1 MTKPDSI
8 VFFDRLFLGALV
20 LGVLNFM
27 VGWSELSAKLASA
40 PEFAATGF
48 GTGFVIATAVG
59 GIILNLIIWY
69 FISARAS
76 KVAKWI
82 FVVFFA
88 IGLLSMLGNFN
99 NPLGPQ
105 GIALAV
111 TLVITVVQ
119 AAAIYM
125 LFRPDSLAWF
135 DRTPPVDPD
144 TFR

>member
-8 VFFDRLFLGALV
+8 IFFDRLFLGALV
-20 LGVLNFM
+20 LGALNFM
-27 VGWSELSAKLASA
+27 FAWSDTSAKLASS

-48 GTGFVIATAVG
+48 GTGFLIASFAVG
-59 GIILNLIIWY
+59 MIINLIIWY

-76 KVAKWI
+76 KIAKWI
-82 FVVFFA
+82 LTAFFV
-88 IGLLSMLGNFN
+88 IGLISMLSNLN

-105 GIALAV
+105 GISLGVAF
-111 TLVITVVQ
+111 VITIIQ

-125 LFRPDSLAWF
+125 LFRPDSLASF
-135 DRTPPVDPD
+135 NRKPPVDPD